1 VAGGHCPS
9 TGQNRGGRERR
20 RVKEERERVRV
31 RVPINFSQKFAGKL

>member
-20 RVKEERERVRV
+20 VKEERERVRV
-31 RVPINFSQKFAGKL
+31 QVQMNFSQKFVRKL